1 MFKTITVIQA
11 RLGSSRLPRKVL
23 LPLGGKPMLLRM
35 IERVKMSKL
44 AGKIIIATTLNKED
58 DEIVG
63 LCNAN
68 ALNVFRGDHKNVFLR
83 TKDCI
88 KKFDLDYVIRI
99 CGDRPFFDVKL
110 MDKMINIMLRN
121 DYDIVTNVF
130 PRSYPKGLTC
140 EVAKSK
146 IFTHINHNK
155 LSNNYKEHIFDYFYK
170 KKKKI
175 QHI

>member
-1 MFKTITVIQA
+1 
-11 RLGSSRLPRKVL
+11 
-23 LPLGGKPMLLRM
+23 
-35 IERVKMSKL
+35 
-44 AGKIIIATTLNKED
+44 
-58 DEIVG
+58 
-63 LCNAN
+63 
-68 ALNVFRGDHKNVFLR
+68 
-83 TKDCI
+83 
-88 KKFDLDYVIRI
+88 
-99 CGDRPFFDVKL
+99 

-170 KKKKI
+170 KKNTTYLI
-175 QHI
+175 